1 MIWKALSRLNNSYDY
16 WHRRLFTY
24 ILALGAFMSV
34 RNFAERVLTDLAH
47 TWWMVGVA
55 YIGNIQMDLLKINF
69 INFGLV
75 IILWRLQSNFILITG
90 ATFIS
95 FIWVLLMR
103 FIAGIMV
110 WTGIFMVFFM
120 AGGLFGYSLFRYHTA
135 KSVAELQKNIFQVNI
150 TPSYFNDV
158 LALADT
164 WLAFR

>member
-1 MIWKALSRLNNSYDY
+1 M
-16 WHRRLFTY
+16 FTY
-24 ILALGAFMSV
+24 FVALGAFMSV

-55 YIGNIQMDLLKINF
+55 YIGNIQIDLLKIIFVNYKSYQEGPLLPKL
-69 INFGLV
+69 I
-75 IILWRLQSNFILITG
+75 SNFILIAG

-135 KSVAELQKNIFQVNI
+135 KSVADLQKNIFQVNI